1 MKLSTS
7 REGQSLEG
15 YHSTNPI
22 LKKMQDVL
30 CQAQGWK
37 TFAKFTRFIIE
48 CKKYEQTDINTENL
62 CVLRVVLAD
71 SHAGFILLYP

>member
-22 LKKMQDVL
+22 LKKDARRSVL
-30 CQAQGWK
+30 G
-37 TFAKFTRFIIE
+37 TRL
-48 CKKYEQTDINTENL
+48 ENIHQIYKIYH
-62 CVLRVVLAD
+62 RM
-71 SHAGFILLYP
+71 